1 MMCLLLPAGI
11 PRSPAGGMATFVEPR
26 DSREARVALLD
37 DIAMHAPGCQCHGC
51 GASSL
56 TGMMLGSQQVRLGSQ
71 APRLRP
77 SDSPRRQ
84 FGAVAAPT
92 TDYAFEMAASS
103 IRYGRG
109 VTAEVGMDMEN
120 LGCAKVMVLTDKN
133 IAKLPVVSTVL
144 DALRNAGRQVELF
157 DRVEVEPTDTSFQD
171 AIDFAKVPQP
181 LTV

>member
-1 MMCLLLPAGI
+1 
-11 PRSPAGGMATFVEPR
+11 
-26 DSREARVALLD
+26 
-37 DIAMHAPGCQCHGC
+37 
-51 GASSL
+51 
-56 TGMMLGSQQVRLGSQ
+56 
-71 APRLRP
+71 
-77 SDSPRRQ
+77 
-84 FGAVAAPT
+84 
-92 TDYAFEMAASS
+92 MAASS